1 MNRASFYYLEY
12 SIQRH
17 QGRDS
22 WREEKLLLSDQIG
35 FLTHTVTWGPLI
47 SSFALFGEEYPL
59 DQNCPNLANDG
70 MAVLD
75 T

>member
-47 SSFALFGEEYPL
+47 SSFALF
-59 DQNCPNLANDG
+59 
-70 MAVLD
+70 
-75 T
+75 